1 MFAMAKSFSGV
12 SQASASTHFKK
23 KWIKTV
29 GAYYY
34 YSLILANF
42 NPIIANEIFDNQAHV
57 IAEAF
62 ISKMAYEHVE
72 VK

>member
-1 MFAMAKSFSGV
+1 MFNASKSFSNQGK
-12 SQASASTHFKK
+12 ASASRHFKK
-23 KWIKTV
+23 NWVKTV

-42 NPIIANEIFDNQAHV
+42 NPVIANQIFDNPAHV

-62 ISKMAYEHVE
+62 VSKMAYEHVE